1 MSKIISHIFL
11 QADLEQH
18 NNFEIT
24 VNVYKVDT
32 SAFKENKTMTAEIYH
47 SDYASVI
54 PSEIFDRVIIMM
66 PWYSFT
72 VCDSLSGEN
81 SPCIEASLYSVFL
94 VYLFFSLNKTLW

>member
-1 MSKIISHIFL
+1 MSAQKLMPYYYMKYTMSEIISHILL

-47 SDYASVI
+47 SDY
-54 PSEIFDRVIIMM
+54 
-66 PWYSFT
+66 
-72 VCDSLSGEN
+72 G
-81 SPCIEASLYSVFL
+81 L
-94 VYLFFSLNKTLW
+94 VMLQKYLIG

>member
-1 MSKIISHIFL
+1 MSAQKLMSYYYTKYTVSEIISHISL

-47 SDYASVI
+47 SDYTSV
-54 PSEIFDRVIIMM
+54 M
-66 PWYSFT
+66 
-72 VCDSLSGEN
+72 LQK
-81 SPCIEASLYSVFL
+81 
-94 VYLFFSLNKTLW
+94 YLIG